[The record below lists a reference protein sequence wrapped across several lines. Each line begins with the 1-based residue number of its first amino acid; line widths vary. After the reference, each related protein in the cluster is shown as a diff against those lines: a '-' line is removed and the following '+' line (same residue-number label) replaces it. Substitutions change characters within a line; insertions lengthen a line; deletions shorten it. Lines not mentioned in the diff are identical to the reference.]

1 MAINYAS
8 QFAPKV
14 METFAHESLTESAS
28 GQEFQFSGVKT
39 VKVLTVDTVPLN
51 DYSRTGSNRY
61 GEPVEL
67 GDVTQELT
75 LGDDKSFAMTIDKGN
90 NADQMNLKGAAEAMK
105 RQTAQVVVPYID
117 QYRLKKWAKE
127 AGLVKGYTQAQM
139 ESGLLEAIF
148 DAGAAMDN
156 AGVPLTGRT
165 LFIPNSY
172 YKLLALSDRLV
183 GVDKLGEKALAK
195 GIVGEVDGMTV
206 KRVPDNYLPQGVFF
220 LAKWKNATADPVK
233 LQEGKIHKDPPG
245 LSGNLLEGR
254 VYQDAFVI
262 HTKAEGIYVAA
273 NQSLVPSKPAF
284 SYSSGKGILN
294 CAYTQAKIYYTL
306 DGSDPRYSE
315 TAQLYESAGFTPVS
329 GAVVKAVAKLEN
341 GFSSEVMEQEM

>member
-28 GQEFQFSGVKT
+28 GQDFQFSGVKT

-51 DYSRTGSNRY
+51 DYNRSGTNRY

-75 LGDDKSFAMTIDKGN
+75 MEDDKAFAITIDKGN

-117 QYRLKKWAKE
+117 KYRLDKWAKG
-127 AGLVKGYTQAQM
+127 AGLVKGYSESQM
-139 ESGLLEAIF
+139 KTGVLEAIF

-165 LFIPNSY
+165 LFLPNRF
-172 YKLLALSDRLV
+172 YKALALSDRLV
-183 GVDKLGEKALAK
+183 GVDKLGETALAK

-206 KRVPDNYLPQGVFF
+206 KRVPDSYLPNGVFF
-220 LAKWKNATADPVK
+220 LAKWKNASADPVK
-233 LQEGKIHKDPPG
+233 LQESKIHKDPPG

-254 VYQDAFVI
+254 VYQDSFVI
-262 HTKAEGIYVAA
+262 RTKAEGIYVAA
-273 NQSLVPSKPAF
+273 VATMVPAEPVLSF
-284 SYSSGKGILN
+284 NVGKMSIV
-294 CAYTQAKIYYTL
+294 CATPRAKLYYTL

-315 TAQLYESAGFTPVS
+315 TAKVFSAEFNTPTGSLVR
-329 GAVVKAVAKLEN
+329 AVAQVEG
-341 GFSSEVMEQEM
+341 GFFSTILTQQL